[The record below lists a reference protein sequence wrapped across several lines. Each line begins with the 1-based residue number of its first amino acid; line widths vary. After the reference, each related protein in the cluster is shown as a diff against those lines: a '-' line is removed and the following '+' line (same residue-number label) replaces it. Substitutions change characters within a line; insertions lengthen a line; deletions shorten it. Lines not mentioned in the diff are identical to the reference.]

1 MSGAAITV
9 KIDDSEVRKAL
20 TELGRRMDDLTPAM
34 QDIGET
40 ILESVQRN
48 FEEHRG
54 PDLVMWTRLSK
65 KYEKWKTE
73 KKGRNASDILI
84 LNRILMGS
92 INSRPER
99 RQVTVGTNIKYA
111 AIHQFGGEI
120 QKKARSGTVY
130 FKRNKR
136 GEVGTRFVKRSKS
149 NFAQDVNIKAHA
161 VNIPARPFLGIRNSD
176 WPEINDA
183 INGYLIGDM

>member
-1 MSGAAITV
+1 MSGAAVTIH
-9 KIDDSEVRKAL
+9 IDDSEVRQAL
-20 TELGRRMDDLTPAM
+20 NELGKRMDDLTPAM

-48 FEEHRG
+48 FEEHCG
-54 PDLVMWTRLSK
+54 PDLIQWTRLSK

-84 LNRILMGS
+84 LNRVLMGS
-92 INSRPER
+92 INPQPEP
-99 RQVTVGTNIKYA
+99 RQVTVGTNVKYA
-111 AIHQFGGEI
+111 AIHQFGSTNG
-120 QKKARSGTVY
+120 KT
-130 FKRNKR
+130 
-136 GEVGTRFVKRSKS
+136 
-149 NFAQDVNIKAHA
+149 
-161 VNIPARPFLGIRNSD
+161 PARPFLGIRNSD